1 MDILIII
8 ITILMLGTAVL
19 MALTA
24 NGFFKD
30 KDQDGIPD
38 QIEEKF
44 NDLKED
50 LKSEIKKLKK

>member
-24 NGFFKD
+24 YGFFTDKD
-30 KDQDGIPD
+30 KDGIPD

-50 LKSEIKKLKK
+50 LKEEIKKLKK

>member
-19 MALTA
+19 MAMTA
-24 NGFFKD
+24 NGFFTD

-38 QIEEKF
+38 QLEDKF
-44 NDLKED
+44 KELKE
-50 LKSEIKKLKK
+50 EIKKLKK

>member
-8 ITILMLGTAVL
+8 ITVLMLLTAIL

-24 NGFFKD
+24 NGFFND

-44 NDLKED
+44 ED
-50 LKSEIKKLKK
+50 LKDIVKKEIGKLKK

>member
-1 MDILIII
+1 
-8 ITILMLGTAVL
+8 MLGTAVL

-50 LKSEIKKLKK
+50 IKEEIKKLKK

>member
-19 MALTA
+19 MAMTA
-24 NGFFKD
+24 NGFFTD

-44 NDLKED
+44 NDLKQD
-50 LKSEIKKLKK
+50 IKEQISKLKK

>member
-8 ITILMLGTAVL
+8 ITVLMLLTAIL

-24 NGFFKD
+24 NGFFND

-38 QIEEKF
+38 QIERKF
-44 NDLKED
+44 ED
-50 LKSEIKKLKK
+50 LKKDIATQIKKIKK

>member
-24 NGFFKD
+24 NGFFTD

-38 QIEEKF
+38 QIEQKF
-44 NDLKED
+44 ED
-50 LKSEIKKLKK
+50 LKDIMKKEIGKLKK

>member
-8 ITILMLGTAVL
+8 ITILMLATAVL

>member
-1 MDILIII
+1 
-8 ITILMLGTAVL
+8 MLCTAVL

-24 NGFFKD
+24 NGFFTD

>member
-8 ITILMLGTAVL
+8 ITVLMLLTAIL

-24 NGFFKD
+24 NGFFND

-44 NDLKED
+44 NNLKED
-50 LKSEIKKLKK
+50 IKAEIKKLKK

>member
-8 ITILMLGTAVL
+8 ITILMLLTAIL

-24 NGFFKD
+24 NGFFND

-44 NDLKED
+44 NNLKED
-50 LKSEIKKLKK
+50 IKEEINKLKK

>member
-24 NGFFKD
+24 NGFFTD

-44 NDLKED
+44 NDLKKD
-50 LKSEIKKLKK
+50 ITAEIKKLKK

>member
-8 ITILMLGTAVL
+8 ITVLMLGTAIL

-24 NGFFKD
+24 NGFFTD

-44 NDLKED
+44 KDLKED
-50 LKSEIKKLKK
+50 IKAEISKLKK

>member
-8 ITILMLGTAVL
+8 ITILMLLTAVL

-24 NGFFKD
+24 NGFFTD
-30 KDQDGIPD
+30 KDRDGIPD

-44 NDLKED
+44 KDLKKD
-50 LKSEIKKLKK
+50 ITAEIKKIKK

>member
-1 MDILIII
+1 MDVLIII

-19 MALTA
+19 MAMTA
-24 NGFFKD
+24 NGFFTD

-44 NDLKED
+44 KDLKED
-50 LKSEIKKLKK
+50 IKAEISKLKK

>member
-8 ITILMLGTAVL
+8 ITILMVGTAVL
-19 MALTA
+19 MAMTA
-24 NGFFKD
+24 NGFFTD

-44 NDLKED
+44 NDLKQD
-50 LKSEIKKLKK
+50 IKEQISKLKK